1 MQRIENHTSAHG
13 VETKLEITPKEPL
26 ARFEFIAKLS
36 QQTTSPDARVDTLAG
51 NSQLPDGKPD

>member
-36 QQTTSPDARVDTLAG
+36 QQTTRDSRLHF
-51 NSQLPDGKPD
+51 LPFSSELR

>member
-1 MQRIENHTSAHG
+1 MQRIENHAPAHG

-36 QQTTSPDARVDTLAG
+36 QQTTRCLLLG
-51 NSQLPDGKPD
+51 L